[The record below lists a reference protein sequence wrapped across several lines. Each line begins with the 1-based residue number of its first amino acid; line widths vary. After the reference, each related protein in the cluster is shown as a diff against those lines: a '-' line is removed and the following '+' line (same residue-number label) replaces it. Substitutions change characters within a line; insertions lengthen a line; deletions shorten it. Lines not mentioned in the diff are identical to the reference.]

1 MLLSDRHLISQKLEL
16 FDLNSSQVLSMSLKF
31 ERALLICL
39 VCILIWISL
48 TDDAEGKGGRGG
60 GRRGGYRGGGGG
72 IVSGGTIAGFV
83 VLVIL
88 STCFGCCGC
97 VGICL
102 KITDIGDKR
111 AKAKK
116 EEAEKKIEKDSR

>member
-1 MLLSDRHLISQKLEL
+1 
-16 FDLNSSQVLSMSLKF
+16 MSLKF

-72 IVSGGTIAGFV
+72 IASGGVLAGFI

-97 VGICL
+97 VGICA
-102 KITDIGDKR
+102 KMFNISETK

-116 EEAEKKIEKDSR
+116 EEAEKKIEKESR

>member
-16 FDLNSSQVLSMSLKF
+16 FALNSSQVLSMSLKF

-60 GRRGGYRGGGGG
+60 GRRGGSRGGGGG
-72 IVSGGTIAGFV
+72 ITGPLAGFI
-83 VLVIL
+83 VLIIL
-88 STCFGCCGC
+88 SICCGGCGC
-97 VGICL
+97 VGMCGI
-102 KITDIGDKR
+102 IGSTIEKK